1 MKTYSRVGGV
11 IVVLMLLLAA
21 PTVHAQRPAAG
32 ERHKAV
38 SEIDSGIEKHAR
50 QAIENGR
57 RVFRFEL
64 GLTEQNKA
72 ELGEYLK
79 SL

>member
-11 IVVLMLLLAA
+11 IVVLVLVLVAS
-21 PTVHAQRPAAG
+21 TVEAQRQAAG
-32 ERHKAV
+32 ERRKAV

-57 RVFRFEL
+57 RVFRFDTFCHSAGCSRAL
-64 GLTEQNKA
+64 
-72 ELGEYLK
+72 
-79 SL
+79 